1 TLKLVG
7 TNEATIYQEFKTLLT
22 DEAAYVA
29 MSQAANPYGD
39 GTASEQI
46 ATAISS
52 YFHNLSNR

>member
-1 TLKLVG
+1 M
-7 TNEATIYQEFKTLLT
+7 YQEFKTLLT

-46 ATAISS
+46 ADRIFE
-52 YFHNLSNR
+52 YFKNN